1 MTMSE
6 LSQGKLSERFVRAF
20 EFAARAHATQLRKG
34 KDLPYISHLM
44 SVASLVLE
52 AGGDEDMTIAALLH
66 DAVEDQGGQP
76 TLREIER
83 RFGKRVAQMVWDCTD
98 ADMIPKPP
106 WRQRKETYLAHLPGV
121 SAESRVVAAADKV
134 HNAREILADYREE
147 GEKVWQ
153 RFKGGREGTLWYY
166 RALADE
172 LRALESNRLTRELER
187 IVTELERLAAAK
199 QVAAA
204 HEPASHL
211 HE

>member
-1 MTMSE
+1 MTISE

-20 EFAARAHATQLRKG
+20 EYAARAHATQTRKG

-98 ADMIPKPP
+98 ADTMPKPP
-106 WRQRKETYLAHLPGV
+106 WRQRKETYLAHLPSV

-147 GEKVWQ
+147 GEKVWE
-153 RFKGGREGTLWYY
+153 RFRGGREGTLWYY

-172 LRALESNRLTRELER
+172 LCALESNRLTRELDR
-187 IVTELERLAAAK
+187 VVTELERLAAAN
-199 QVAAA
+199 QLAAA

>member
-6 LSQGKLSERFVRAF
+6 LSQGKLGERFVRAF
-20 EFAARAHATQLRKG
+20 EFAARAHATQTRKG

-52 AGGDEDMTIAALLH
+52 AGGDEDMAIAALLH

-83 RFGKRVAQMVWDCTD
+83 RFGKRVAQIVWDCTD
-98 ADMIPKPP
+98 ADTIPKPP
-106 WRQRKETYLAHLPGV
+106 WRERKEQYLGHLPSV

-147 GEKVWQ
+147 GENVWR
-153 RFKGGREGTLWYY
+153 RFSGGRAGTLWYY
-166 RALADE
+166 RAIADE
-172 LRALESNRLTRELER
+172 LLSLDSNRLTRELER
-187 IVTELERLAAAK
+187 IVTELERLAAAH
-199 QVAAA
+199 QPATA